1 MSDVDS
7 LSAVELKFSLLAQLA
22 FSIRIWSQFLSY
34 TLKIF
39 IAVQLAML
47 QKLYNHVPALLEFI
61 PRVVQKEAKYR
72 STLLTSNTTKLMS
85 EY

>member
-1 MSDVDS
+1 MSDVEYDYS

-22 FSIRIWSQFLSY
+22 FSIRIWSQFS
-34 TLKIF
+34 LKIL
-39 IAVQLAML
+39 ITVQLAML

-72 STLLTSNTTKLMS
+72 STLRTSNTTKLMS